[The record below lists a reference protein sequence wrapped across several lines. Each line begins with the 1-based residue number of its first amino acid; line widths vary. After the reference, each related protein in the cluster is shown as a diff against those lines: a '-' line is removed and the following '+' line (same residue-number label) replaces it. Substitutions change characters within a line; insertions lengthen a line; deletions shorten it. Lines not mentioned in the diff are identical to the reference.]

1 MVNLVSPH
9 SNRICAPLGQRWDL
23 FWHNK
28 FKTTFSLCK
37 TPFCLKPWPPPHFR
51 SHSIFCISFLPCVL
65 WCTQPTASVY
75 QLCPSAPSFAEDS
88 WSSDYFFFWTHWAE
102 TRCFHFFR
110 QRSRRN
116 LSDLLVYLASSYW
129 TTVPR
134 VWSCFTLQHRK
145 AQAAPE
151 DLSMCRSSIL
161 CRARMCLC
169 LCIDTKINFVFKD
182 SGKGSRLLLGLSRQ
196 VLSCK
201 VFLCVSFLFLNGMLN
216 ILWFCVFFSCEAALG
231 FIYLFLIDLFILCVR
246 SFCLHV
252 CMCTP
257 CLVSSKVREG
267 IRFLGTKVRGDYGL
281 LCGFWES
288 NRGHLDKHP
297 VS

>member
-1 MVNLVSPH
+1 MLPWVKDEIFFDTINLKQHFLYVKHHSVLSLGLHLISGHIVSSVYPSCPVSSGAH
-9 SNRICAPLGQRWDL
+9 SPQPLC
-23 FWHNK
+23 
-28 FKTTFSLCK
+28 TS
-37 TPFCLKPWPPPHFR
+37 
-51 SHSIFCISFLPCVL
+51 CVL
-65 WCTQPTASVY
+65 QH
-75 QLCPSAPSFAEDS
+75 PSFAEDS

-110 QRSRRN
+110 QRSIRN

-169 LCIDTKINFVFKD
+169 LCIDTKINFAFKD

-201 VFLCVSFLFLNGMLN
+201 VFLCVSFFFFLNGMLN
-216 ILWFCVFFSCEAALG
+216 ILWFCVFFSSCEAALG
-231 FIYLFLIDLFILCVR
+231 FIYLFVIDLFILCVR

-252 CMCTP
+252 CMRTP
-257 CLVSSKVREG
+257 RLVSSKVREG
-267 IRFLGTKVRGDYGL
+267 IRFPGTGVRGDYGL